1 MKTPKQPTIEEKKAR
16 EQRIHE
22 RRMKHKSPKKRF
34 QFLKNIEFW
43 VIFGLFAFIAYT
55 RYVYHKNT
63 ELLNDDYKITTGYI
77 YKKGSWHGWYLHYY
91 FNVYSA
97 EFHGGSSSFEGK
109 KVGDTIQVRYYVPN
123 PAINRWE
130 GDMH

>member
-22 RRMKHKSPKKRF
+22 RRMKHKRPKKRF
-34 QFLKNIEFW
+34 QFWKNIEFW

-55 RYVYHKNT
+55 RYVYHNNT
-63 ELLNDDYKITTGYI
+63 KLLNDNYKITTGYI

-130 GDMH
+130 GEMH

>member
-1 MKTPKQPTIEEKKAR
+1 
-16 EQRIHE
+16 
-22 RRMKHKSPKKRF
+22 MKHKSPKKGF
-34 QFLKNIEFW
+34 QFLKNPDYW
-43 VIFGLFAFIAYT
+43 AIFVLFAVFAYFL
-55 RYVYHKNT
+55 YVGHNNT
-63 ELLNDDYKITTGYI
+63 KLLNDDYKITTGYI
-77 YKKGSWHGWYLHYY
+77 YKEGIRFYKHYF

-97 EFHGGSSSFEGK
+97 KFTGGSSYIKGK

>member
-1 MKTPKQPTIEEKKAR
+1 MKVTPKDSIEEKNAR
-16 EQRIHE
+16 EKRIKE
-22 RRMKHKSPKKRF
+22 RRMKHKKPKKRF
-34 QFLKNIEFW
+34 QFLKNPFFW
-43 VIFGLFAFIAYT
+43 ILLFMAYVL
-55 RYVYHKNT
+55 YVGHNQTK
-63 ELLNDDYKITTGYI
+63 LLNDNYKITTGYI

-130 GDMH
+130 GEFH

>member
-1 MKTPKQPTIEEKKAR
+1 
-16 EQRIHE
+16 
-22 RRMKHKSPKKRF
+22 MKHKRLKKRF
-34 QFLKNIEFW
+34 QFWKNIEFW

-55 RYVYHKNT
+55 RYVYHNNT
-63 ELLNDDYKITTGYI
+63 ELLNDNYKITTGYI